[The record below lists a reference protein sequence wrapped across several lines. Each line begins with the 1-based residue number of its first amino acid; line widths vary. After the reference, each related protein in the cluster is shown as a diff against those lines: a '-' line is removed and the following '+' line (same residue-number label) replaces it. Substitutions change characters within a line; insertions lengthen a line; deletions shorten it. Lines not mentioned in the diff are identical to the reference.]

1 MQIIVKYCKT
11 ALLLLGVCAGI
22 VSCDKEEGMNGAG
35 QTIVSIPAV
44 KDSMI
49 IVGVDYKNSPQ
60 ALNVLEVVR
69 APHNA
74 AVLNGE
80 TSVKLS
86 ADPNLITK
94 INASRHRT
102 FIPLPANS
110 YTLDPSVPF
119 ANGVYDLKF
128 PSGEI
133 SKSIKINI
141 NTGLLDLTKQYAMPF
156 VMTEAVNGV
165 VTSSKKVALVEVI
178 IKNEWDGKYQASGTF
193 FHPVNGPRAIDEEK
207 LLQTIGPRTVLANLG
222 DLGGSGY
229 QMKITINADNSV
241 TLVPAGATPNIDMSY
256 GVNKYDPATKSFT
269 LNYAYNTAAPRIVRE
284 TITRK

>member
-11 ALLLLGVCAGI
+11 ALLLLAVAAGI

-44 KDSMI
+44 KDSMV
-49 IVGVDYKNSPQ
+49 IVGVDFKTTPQ
-60 ALNVLEVVR
+60 AVNVLEVVR
-69 APHNA
+69 APHNS

-86 ADPNLITK
+86 ADPSLITK

-102 FIPLPANS
+102 FIALPANS

-128 PSGEI
+128 AGGEI
-133 SKSIKINI
+133 AKSIKINI
-141 NTGLLDLTKQYAMPF
+141 NTSLLDLTKQYAMPF

-165 VTSSKKVALVEVI
+165 VTASKKVALVEVI
-178 IKNEWDGKYQASGTF
+178 IKNEWDGKYQATGTF
-193 FHPVNGPRAIDEEK
+193 IHPTAGPRDIDEEK
-207 LLQTIGPRTVLANLG
+207 VLQTIGPRTVLANLG
-222 DLGGSGY
+222 DLGAAGY
-229 QMKITINADNSV
+229 QMKITINNDNSV

-269 LNYAYNTAAPRIVRE
+269 LNYAYNTAAPRIIRE
-284 TITRK
+284 KITRK